1 MNKVTKYALIVTV
14 TNLVVFALLVV
25 FTINFGDELDVALVL
40 LLFFPLLMLVLEL
53 IVGIVYAVGESKKD
67 IGAGLLIGCGL
78 TLLIGLS
85 VCGVMANS

>member
-40 LLFFPLLMLVLEL
+40 LLFFP
-53 IVGIVYAVGESKKD
+53 AAD
-67 IGAGLLIGCGL
+67 AGAG
-78 TLLIGLS
+78 TDSWDS
-85 VCGVMANS
+85 VCRW